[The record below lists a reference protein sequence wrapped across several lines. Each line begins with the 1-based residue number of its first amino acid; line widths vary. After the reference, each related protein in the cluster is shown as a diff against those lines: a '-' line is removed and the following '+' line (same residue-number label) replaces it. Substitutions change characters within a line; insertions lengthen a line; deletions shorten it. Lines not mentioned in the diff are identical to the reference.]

1 MTVDDRLPLVLVA
14 DDDADIRAL
23 VAFRLRKSGYDVLE
37 AENGSDALRL
47 ARERTPALAVLDWMM
62 PGLTGVEVVERLR
75 ADPATAEVPVLL
87 LTARVQ
93 EADVARGL
101 EAGADGYLKK
111 PFSPKEL
118 SERVGEA
125 LASGRRRAA

>member
-1 MTVDDRLPLVLVA
+1 MTVDPALPLVLVA

-47 ARERTPALAVLDWMM
+47 ARDRTPALAVLDWMM
-62 PGLTGVEVVERLR
+62 PGLTGIEVVEQLR
-75 ADPATAEVPVLL
+75 ADPATAHVPVVL

-93 EADVARGL
+93 EADMARGL
-101 EAGADGYLKK
+101 EAGADAYLKK

-118 SERVGEA
+118 SERVAET
-125 LASGRRRAA
+125 LASGRRQAA

>member
-1 MTVDDRLPLVLVA
+1 MTVDPAQPLVLVA

-37 AENGSDALRL
+37 AGNGSDALRL

-62 PGLTGVEVVERLR
+62 PGLTGIEVVEQLR
-75 ADPATAEVPVLL
+75 ADPATADVPVVL

-93 EADVARGL
+93 EADMARGL
-101 EAGADGYLKK
+101 EAGADAYLKK

-118 SERVGEA
+118 SERVAET

>member
-37 AENGSDALRL
+37 AGNGSEALRL
-47 ARERTPALAVLDWMM
+47 AKERRPALAVLDWMM
-62 PGLTGVEVVERLR
+62 PGLTGVEVVEHLR
-75 ADPATAEVPVLL
+75 ADPATAQVPVLL